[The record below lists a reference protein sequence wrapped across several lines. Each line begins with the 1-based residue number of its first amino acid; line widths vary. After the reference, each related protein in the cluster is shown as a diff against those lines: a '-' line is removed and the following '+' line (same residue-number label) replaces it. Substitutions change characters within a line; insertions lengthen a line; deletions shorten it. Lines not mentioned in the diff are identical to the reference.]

1 MRQNATAVLLA
12 VLLSIFLR
20 ASGFAEWMTKDFCRR
35 SMAVGEVIMNA
46 EVTASEDRHL
56 LVFRGEE
63 EIHSGDFYIPGEVL
77 DVRVSDAKPQFVFEV
92 EGPESAQ
99 FTGGGCD
106 GTRIANKPRVE
117 LNMPSVVTAEE
128 NQDKPINDVKIR
140 VAWATSH
147 STVYVCTD
155 FILVP
160 KPHIAEADAK
170 ASVPVSEESKDKTT
184 ESSNQILPVSAEE
197 SEQQM
202 PPQQQPVAPSLR
214 KATASKPSDSKTSAQ
229 APAPNTAHP
238 PTMTS
243 VLSSANNL
251 SFAMLHQT
259 LSDFTSKSQKYIPST
274 LNQTYHTLK
283 HHLPLHYNYNSSAD
297 NSLVSRTG
305 QLFSELEKAALE
317 ELASSSADLSN
328 RLHPGQDPND
338 RVALQLQAR
347 EKRQHEEKQQ
357 RRHGNHKTDHS
368 KAHADAAKGSSI
380 SALKTQNTL
389 RGSGRHSNTNAA
401 DRVQQQVA
409 LPEKASLEAGR
420 KSDHIDS
427 ASLAIT
433 DHSKTTDADTDQ
445 KKSATTVEEV
455 VDNSLES
462 LSRRKREKVRTLK
475 RQQRTPQRPR
485 VEAEEEEI
493 AGLNN
498 ASNYAEAKE
507 EEEEEEEEEDVVE
520 DEEGGIDEKRSA
532 HATEREDARSH
543 RSRHSSHR
551 VHSSRHPVL
560 RMVIRI
566 LLALGLLF
574 VGAMCCGS
582 AIVFWHSRFA
592 LLRSIKRRLGW
603 KVNDE

>member
-1 MRQNATAVLLA
+1 MRQNAAAVLLA

-46 EVTASEDRHL
+46 EVTASEDRHP

-63 EIHSGDFYIPGEVL
+63 ELHSGDFYIPGEVL
-77 DVRVSDAKPQFVFEV
+77 DVRISDAKPQFVFEV

-128 NQDKPINDVKIR
+128 NQDKSINDVKIR

-147 STVYVCTD
+147 SKVYVCTD

-160 KPHIAEADAK
+160 KPHIAESDMK
-170 ASVPVSEESKDKTT
+170 ASAPVSEESKDKTT

-197 SEQQM
+197 SKQQM
-202 PPQQQPVAPSLR
+202 SPQQQPVAPSLR
-214 KATASKPSDSKTSAQ
+214 KVTASKPSDSKTSAQ

-283 HHLPLHYNYNSSAD
+283 HHLPLHYNYNSSAE

-328 RLHPGQDPND
+328 RLHSGQDPND

-368 KAHADAAKGSSI
+368 KVHSDAAKGNSI

-401 DRVQQQVA
+401 DRVPQQVA
-409 LPEKASLEAGR
+409 LPEKLSLEADR
-420 KSDHIDS
+420 KSDHVGS

-485 VEAEEEEI
+485 AEAEEEERE
-493 AGLNN
+493 AGLDR
-498 ASNYAEAKE
+498 ASEDAEAE
-507 EEEEEEEEEDVVE
+507 EEEGVVE
-520 DEEGGIDEKRSA
+520 DEEGDVDEERSA